1 MKDFELRIGICT
13 YSEIAVNFHGK
24 FVCGAQT
31 FEGEQVLRS
40 AATYQPTSEDC
51 YFELKNVTIGVH
63 FHWQRNE
70 NQCFKGALECVA
82 APEGG
87 WIAVNRVPLEV
98 YLTSVISSEM
108 SATSS
113 LELLKAHAI
122 ISRSWA
128 MYQLFPTF
136 PPQAPPSPQSD
147 RIIRWYDREGHTLFD
162 LCADDHCQRYQG
174 ITRQTSAAVEA
185 AIEATRG
192 MVLAYDNRLCDA
204 RFYKC
209 CGGVTEAYE
218 SAWDDTPHPYLVK
231 VSDTTAPVGEDLR
244 QEAGFRRFLLASPAA
259 CCNTRDRRI
268 LSQVLNH
275 YDQETADFYRWEVRY
290 TQAQL
295 SDLVQ
300 RKSGID
306 FGLLEDLIPLKRGVS
321 GRIIELEI
329 RGTKATCTV
338 GKELEIRKWLSES
351 HLYSSAFVVDR
362 GGTDFVL
369 RGAGWGHGVGLC
381 QIGAAVMADQGMDYK
396 VILQHYYPGTT
407 LRPLPEILPH
417 LHHEP
422 AS

>member
-1 MKDFELRIGICT
+1 MNDFILRIGIYT
-13 YSEIAVNFHGK
+13 RPEIRVRFHGPYRGQGQLLE
-24 FVCGAQT
+24 GAQC
-31 FEGEQVLRS
+31 LKS
-40 AATYQPTSEDC
+40 AALYEPAADDA
-51 YFELKNVTIGVH
+51 YFELEQVTIGVN

-70 NQCFKGALECVA
+70 NQCFKGALELVA

-108 SATSS
+108 SAESDM
-113 LELLKAHAI
+113 ELLKAHAV

-128 MYQLFPTF
+128 MYQLFPTY
-136 PPQAPPSPQSD
+136 PPQAVPDATDS
-147 RIIRWYDREGHTLFD
+147 RLIRWYDREGHQLFD

-174 ITRQTSAAVEA
+174 ITRQTNPQVEE

-209 CGGVTEAYE
+209 CGGATEAYE
-218 SAWDDTPHPYLVK
+218 SAWDDTPHPYLRRVD
-231 VSDTTAPVGEDLR
+231 DTRTPVAGDLR
-244 QEAGFRRFLLASPAA
+244 DEATASRFIRQAPEA
-259 CCNTRDRRI
+259 CCNTRDHRI

-275 YDQETADFYRWEVRY
+275 YDQETADFYRWQVRY

-295 SDLVQ
+295 SALVA
-300 RKSGID
+300 RRSGID
-306 FGLLEDLIPLKRGVS
+306 FGEIQDLIPLKRGVS
-321 GRIIELEI
+321 GRIIELRI
-329 RGTKATCTV
+329 VGSRRSLVV

-362 GGTDFVL
+362 DATDFIL

-381 QIGAAVMADQGMDYK
+381 QIGAAVMAAEGAGYRQ
-396 VILQHYYPGTT
+396 ILQHYYPGTQLCPLST
-407 LRPLPEILPH
+407 LIPDTL
-417 LHHEP
+417 
-422 AS
+422 